1 MSEVK
6 VGLCTVIG
14 DVHLTVLIRRH
25 RARIHVEIRV
35 ELDDGDAQPAR
46 FQEEADGGGGDSLAE
61 RGGDATGDEHI
72 LRRHLVPSAS
82 SCWAGRSVTAERA

>member
-1 MSEVK
+1 MSKVK

-25 RARIHVEIRV
+25 GARIHVEIRI
-35 ELDDGDAQPAR
+35 EFDDGDAQSAR
-46 FQEEADGGGGDSLAE
+46 FEEETNGGGGDSLTE
-61 RGGDATGDEHI
+61 RGGDAAGDEHK